1 MSGGFDD
8 TRMWKPIRGPLQYP
22 CIDLA
27 AARHTHGSSFIKIMK
42 TRKTLA
48 LSLVL
53 ALSTYGVSPV
63 MANVNDVARAVAIV
77 QRMVE
82 LNKRFEAYD
91 VKLVAP
97 EPINGTSGKFLLPVN
112 EQGQLTGWAEKAVN
126 AQVGNIAGEQA
137 GAAASRGLASAIP
150 GGGLASGF
158 LKKKGKEV
166 GATAALGGKEFIR
179 SSSSLSF
186 NTSDDYAV
194 YLHAKLAGTPE
205 YQKALT
211 AAIAL
216 YPDLETGYDAAVTA
230 AYENAKRVALA
241 EKAAAELAA
250 KKAAE
255 AKAAAD
261 AAAAKKAA
269 EAAAASTTTTTT
281 VTTTTVTTA
290 TAPAGTSA
298 APAAAPAAPAAPATH

>member
-1 MSGGFDD
+1 
-8 TRMWKPIRGPLQYP
+8 
-22 CIDLA
+22 
-27 AARHTHGSSFIKIMK
+27 MK
-42 TRKTLA
+42 TRKTLG
-48 LSLVL
+48 LSLIL
-53 ALSTYGVSPV
+53 ALSTYGVGPV
-63 MANVNDVARAVAIV
+63 MANVNDVAHAVAIV

-82 LNKRFEAYD
+82 LNKKFEAYD

-97 EPINGTSGKFLLPVN
+97 EPINGTGGKYLLPVN
-112 EQGQLTGWAEKAVN
+112 AQGQLTGWAEKALN

-186 NTSDDYAV
+186 NTSDEYAV

-241 EKAAAELAA
+241 EKAAADLAA
-250 KKAAE
+250 KQAAE

-269 EAAAASTTTTTT
+269 EAAAAVSSSTTTTT

-290 TAPAGTSA
+290 TVPAG
-298 APAAAPAAPAAPATH
+298 APAASTAPAAPAAPAAH

>member
-1 MSGGFDD
+1 
-8 TRMWKPIRGPLQYP
+8 
-22 CIDLA
+22 
-27 AARHTHGSSFIKIMK
+27 MK
-42 TRKTLA
+42 THKILG
-48 LSLVL
+48 LSIVL
-53 ALSTYGVSPV
+53 ALSAFVASPLL
-63 MANVNDVARAVAIV
+63 ANVNDVARAVAIV

-82 LNKRFEAYD
+82 LNKRFSAYN
-91 VKLVAP
+91 VTLVAP
-97 EPINGTSGKFLLPVN
+97 EPIGSASGKYLLPVN
-112 EQGQLTGWAEKAVN
+112 AQGQLTGWAEKALT

-186 NTSDDYAV
+186 NTTDEYAV
-194 YLHAKLAGTPE
+194 YLHAKLAGTEE

-241 EKAAAELAA
+241 EKAAADLAA
-250 KKAAE
+250 KQAAD

-261 AAAAKKAA
+261 AAAKKAA
-269 EAAAASTTTTTT
+269 DASTTATTSSTTTTT
-281 VTTTTVTTA
+281 VTTTVTTA
-290 TAPAGTSA
+290 TVPAV
-298 APAAAPAAPAAPATH
+298 PAAAPAAPVIPAAH

>member
-1 MSGGFDD
+1 
-8 TRMWKPIRGPLQYP
+8 
-22 CIDLA
+22 
-27 AARHTHGSSFIKIMK
+27 MK
-42 TRKTLA
+42 TRKTLG
-48 LSLVL
+48 L
-53 ALSTYGVSPV
+53 ALILALASHGVTSAYAEV
-63 MANVNDVARAVAIV
+63 KDVARAVEIV

-82 LNKRFEAYD
+82 LNKKFSAYN
-91 VKLVAP
+91 VTLVAP
-97 EPINGTSGKFLLPVN
+97 EPINGVTGKYLLPVDA
-112 EQGQLTGWAEKAVN
+112 QGKLTGWAEKALN

-150 GGGLASGF
+150 GGGLAGGF
-158 LKKKGKEV
+158 LKKKGKEA

-194 YLHAKLAGTPE
+194 YLHAKLSGTPE

-241 EKAAAELAA
+241 EKAAADLAA
-250 KKAAE
+250 KQAAE

-261 AAAAKKAA
+261 AAAAKKTA

-290 TAPAGTSA
+290 TVPAGT
-298 APAAAPAAPAAPATH
+298 PAASTAPAAPAAH